1 MENIDSVYQLN
12 LDKDIKRHKSAH
24 IPAGSEALNKIFP
37 NHKSDLKNL
46 EQNKNK
52 KPNNDFFRIKSSYIF
67 AYQEI
72 DRFSS
77 FCDEDEQ
84 INDEEKNFQSDGNN
98 KDEYNNCSTAF
109 SMEIND
115 EGQNNANCF
124 KRKSMIDVVPN
135 FSQYMQFQNQVLEG
149 SPNFDNSEGGKD
161 VNFDEFVINHLNA
174 ENKRRNTQKLNRNYI
189 NEIFNKKIENGKEQE
204 QINNFEKRKKSNSI
218 VYYKGYNNYNAI
230 NPFNNNFLMNTN
242 YQGNNIEDLKDKGEI
257 IVGNDINNKN
267 EIEQNDFYINTNE
280 YNGFG
285 RKKSNSLAVK
295 ASNMFNQCNKINFP
309 YLNNNMFYL
318 QNSKNNSKSHNYL
331 NYNDLIFNKKSN
343 LYIICQDQSNCRN
356 IQDQLDL
363 NKNDLNYTKNF
374 LERIKP
380 FLINIITQQFGNYV
394 IQKLL
399 EILIYQENK
408 TLFAEVFSFLDQNN
422 CLYSV
427 SIDNYGTRVI
437 QKTFEKLI
445 ITGYNKIETPTLNNC
460 LKNLISKH
468 LFDLCQDKNGNHV
481 YQKLIKVF
489 KGEKEEISNFL
500 FDYLADFALD
510 IALLQQGATIFSTA
524 INFGSYNQK
533 EKLCVKIFQ
542 NLEILINNKYGNY
555 SVQALINSLK
565 DEKKLIEPI
574 YSYISKNI
582 VNLSKQKY
590 SSNVVDTFI
599 MKNDTFSK
607 MIINDIIKNNQIKD
621 MILDQFGNYVIQ
633 KAMSI
638 SDQETLNKII
648 EQIKPI
654 VPELLLSNFGKKI
667 INKLMHQYNIVFQTD

>member
-1 MENIDSVYQLN
+1 M
-12 LDKDIKRHKSAH
+12 
-24 IPAGSEALNKIFP
+24 
-37 NHKSDLKNL
+37 
-46 EQNKNK
+46 
-52 KPNNDFFRIKSSYIF
+52 
-67 AYQEI
+67 
-72 DRFSS
+72 
-77 FCDEDEQ
+77 
-84 INDEEKNFQSDGNN
+84 
-98 KDEYNNCSTAF
+98 
-109 SMEIND
+109 
-115 EGQNNANCF
+115 
-124 KRKSMIDVVPN
+124 
-135 FSQYMQFQNQVLEG
+135 
-149 SPNFDNSEGGKD
+149 
-161 VNFDEFVINHLNA
+161 
-174 ENKRRNTQKLNRNYI
+174 
-189 NEIFNKKIENGKEQE
+189 
-204 QINNFEKRKKSNSI
+204 
-218 VYYKGYNNYNAI
+218 
-230 NPFNNNFLMNTN
+230 
-242 YQGNNIEDLKDKGEI
+242 
-257 IVGNDINNKN
+257 
-267 EIEQNDFYINTNE
+267 
-280 YNGFG
+280 
-285 RKKSNSLAVK
+285 
-295 ASNMFNQCNKINFP
+295 
-309 YLNNNMFYL
+309 
-318 QNSKNNSKSHNYL
+318 
-331 NYNDLIFNKKSN
+331 
-343 LYIICQDQSNCRN
+343 
-356 IQDQLDL
+356 
-363 NKNDLNYTKNF
+363 
-374 LERIKP
+374 
-380 FLINIITQQFGNYV
+380 
-394 IQKLL
+394 
-399 EILIYQENK
+399 
-408 TLFAEVFSFLDQNN
+408 
-422 CLYSV
+422 
-427 SIDNYGTRVI
+427 
-437 QKTFEKLI
+437 
-445 ITGYNKIETPTLNNC
+445 NNC

-510 IALLQQGATIFSTA
+510 IALLQQGATIFYTA
-524 INFGSYNQK
+524 INFVSYNQK

>member
-37 NHKSDLKNL
+37 NYKSDLKNL

-52 KPNNDFFRIKSSYIF
+52 NPNNDFFRIKSSSIF

-109 SMEIND
+109 SIEIND

-242 YQGNNIEDLKDKGEI
+242 YQGNNIEDLKDKCEI

-363 NKNDLNYTKNF
+363 NKNDLNYIKNF

-445 ITGYNKIETPTLNNC
+445 ITGYNKIETPSLNNC

-607 MIINDIIKNNQIKD
+607 MIINDIIKNNQIKY